1 MSFLGRKQEK
11 KAVKPVEKLVSA
23 FDLPKTVLPGMA
35 NIELT
40 GNREAIVDGCDGIV
54 QYDDEVI
61 KLSTGKLVVCFYGN
75 RLTIRTLT
83 TDQAVIEGE
92 IISIQFLT

>member
-1 MSFLGRKQEK
+1 MALFGRKQGQ

-35 NIELT
+35 NIELS
-40 GNREAIVDGCDGIV
+40 GNREAIVDGCGGIV

-61 KLSTGKLVVCFYGN
+61 KLSAGKLVVCFYGN

-92 IISIQFLT
+92 IVSIQFLT